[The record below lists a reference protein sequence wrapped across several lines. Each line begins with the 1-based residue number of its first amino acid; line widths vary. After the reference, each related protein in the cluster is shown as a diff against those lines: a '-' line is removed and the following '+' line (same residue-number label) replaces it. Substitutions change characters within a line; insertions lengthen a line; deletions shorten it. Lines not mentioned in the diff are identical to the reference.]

1 MALTVVEIKHARP
14 GNYIDGNGLYLQV
27 SKAGSKS
34 WIFRFQLNG
43 KRREMGLGSLDT
55 VPLVKARSEA
65 ANLKTLVKER
75 IDPIERRRQKQ
86 AEAAVIQAEQKAVA
100 EKTAHTFATVARE
113 YIEAKQAEWSNPKH
127 AQQ

>member
-1 MALTVVEIKHARP
+1 MVLSVKEIEHARP

-43 KRREMGLGSLDT
+43 KRREMGLGSLAT
-55 VPLVKARSEA
+55 VPPVKARAEA

-75 IDPIERRRQKQ
+75 IDPIEMRRQKQ
-86 AEAAVIQAEQKAVA
+86 AEAALVQAEQKAVA
-100 EKTAHTFATVARE
+100 EKTAPASVPTTT
-113 YIEAKQAEWSNPKH
+113 NPG
-127 AQQ
+127 ALPPVP